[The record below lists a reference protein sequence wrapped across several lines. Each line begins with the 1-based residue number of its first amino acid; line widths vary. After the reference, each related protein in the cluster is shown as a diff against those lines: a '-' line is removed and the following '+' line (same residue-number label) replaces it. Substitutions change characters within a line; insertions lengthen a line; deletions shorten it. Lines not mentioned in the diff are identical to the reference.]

1 MSLGG
6 SRKQN
11 GGLAVF
17 RGPTIPCGRWRHF
30 IGLLRQIDGAGKGH
44 KASYTHNVRSEINPV
59 GTSSVGALVYES
71 DLALGFRWG
80 FSCLHE
86 AGEVVGISA
95 GSRLP
100 KRIQAQHPNGQTHE

>member
-44 KASYTHNVRSEINPV
+44 KASYTHNVRSEINPER
-59 GTSSVGALVYES
+59 TSSVGALVHES
-71 DLALGFRWG
+71 VLDLGFRWD
-80 FSCLHE
+80 FPLLHE

-95 GSRLP
+95 ASRLP
-100 KRIQAQHPNGQTHE
+100 KRIQAQHPNGRTHD